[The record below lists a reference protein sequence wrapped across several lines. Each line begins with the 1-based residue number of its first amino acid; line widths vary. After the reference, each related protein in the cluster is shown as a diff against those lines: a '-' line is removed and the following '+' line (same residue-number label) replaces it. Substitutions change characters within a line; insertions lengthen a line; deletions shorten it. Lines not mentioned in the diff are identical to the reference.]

1 MFWDPTY
8 FLVII
13 GAAICM
19 IASAKLN
26 STYSKYSRVRN
37 RSGKTGAQAAEEV
50 LYRAGITDVQIKRVS
65 GRLTDHYNLRDK
77 TLYLSEGTYNSDSV
91 AAIGVACHEAGH
103 AIQHSQ
109 NYFPLTF
116 YCQLSP
122 VARIGSISS
131 WPLIIAGI
139 FFNGMTVQ
147 SGIGYFLLQL
157 GIGLFSLSVIFQLV
171 SLPVEYNASNRAL
184 NMIAA
189 GGYTSDEELKMTKKV
204 LNAAALTYVASAA
217 AAILQLL
224 RLVLLFG
231 GRRGDD

>member
-1 MFWDPTY
+1 MQFS
-8 FLVII
+8 I
-13 GAAICM
+13 
-19 IASAKLN
+19 
-26 STYSKYSRVRN
+26 
-37 RSGKTGAQAAEEV
+37 
-50 LYRAGITDVQIKRVS
+50 
-65 GRLTDHYNLRDK
+65 
-77 TLYLSEGTYNSDSV
+77 
-91 AAIGVACHEAGH
+91 
-103 AIQHSQ
+103 
-109 NYFPLTF
+109 
-116 YCQLSP
+116 
-122 VARIGSISS
+122 ARIGSISS